1 MQSFNKYIDNNTIN
15 VIMLLHHWQTI
26 HIILGEYTMAKQKDF
41 EVTTSGSNA
50 IISNI
55 KTYNNKHKTFNT
67 TYAAKATPTKKLEEL
82 VATPPSV
89 ASIRDAIPHI
99 EDQKLADL
107 EKEVIQNRKMRDAKD
122 LAKHQDFK
130 DEKAEL
136 RKKMQYAKES
146 DAKAIV
152 AADYVH
158 RIEVTV
164 HNNSN
169 SGSIKLNIDVLQE
182 VGGFF
187 QKFTA
192 KCQNRRARDIM
203 QSVPPKY
210 KDWEGYEYAKEAIR
224 DGANAGK
231 ITLRQNKKKYTQ
243 IAMKVIPKAV
253 AVFNP
258 DTHSVEIL
266 LGDNTFE
273 VELEPVTKTSVAKYY
288 AFKGILQNEKPEEW
302 MD

>member
-1 MQSFNKYIDNNTIN
+1 
-15 VIMLLHHWQTI
+15 
-26 HIILGEYTMAKQKDF
+26 MAKQEDNFK
-41 EVTTSGSNA
+41 VTPSGSNA

-55 KTYNNKHKTFNT
+55 KTYNSKHETYNT
-67 TYAAKATPTKKLEEL
+67 TYAAKATSKKLDRA
-82 VATPPSV
+82 ATPPSV
-89 ASIRDAIPHI
+89 RGIRDAVPHLI
-99 EDQKLADL
+99 DQERAAL
-107 EKEVIQNRKMRDAKD
+107 ETEVIEKRKQRDAKEQ
-122 LAKHQDFK
+122 AKHKDFK

-136 RKKMQYAKES
+136 RKKMQYGKER

-152 AADYVH
+152 AADYIH

-164 HNNSN
+164 HKNST

-203 QSVPPKY
+203 QSVPDKY
-210 KDWEGYEYAKEAIR
+210 KSWEGYEYAKEAIR

-243 IAMKVIPKAV
+243 IAMKVIPEAV

-258 DTHSVEIL
+258 DTNIVEVL
-266 LGDNTFE
+266 FGDKSFDI
-273 VELEPVTKTSVAKYY
+273 ELEPVTKASVLKYY